1 MHVVDNQDGELDAFL
16 NFVAQCFNCAANKLA
31 PIAKLMCSG
40 AGQCRTREPTS
51 PGITILTSCTGSW
64 SATPVT

>member
-16 NFVAQCFNCAANKLA
+16 NFVAQCFNCVANKLA

-40 AGQCRTREPTS
+40 AGQCARENRRRRES
-51 PGITILTSCTGSW
+51 PS
-64 SATPVT
+64 